1 MGSQAFSD
9 YSGLNPVT
17 REITLMS
24 STTPQQGTLAVYRTA
39 WIVTAIFIL
48 SNAATPLYSI
58 WQQTLGFT
66 SGTLTVIFACYIVG
80 LLLTLTVAGQLSD
93 HFGRKALLVP
103 CIGLAIIAAILFD
116 QAASIGTLMLAR
128 FLTGVSVGLVVSGG
142 MANVVEHAQPHRKH
156 FASLM
161 ASVAMVFGA
170 GTGPLLAGVVAQYLT
185 TPVHAVFRIEIAL
198 LCLALFALMIQ
209 KNRKLG
215 TGSFKPRLPTVP
227 KRSLG
232 IVLLGIAF
240 FGPGITS
247 TSFILSLGPKL
258 IATFMGVNSP
268 LITGCMAFSM
278 FVVAV
283 GVQFAAKRHGYRTVF
298 TLSGVAT
305 ISSMVSVWIALELGS
320 VVWLTASALLA
331 GAGQGLGQLGGL
343 TLIADNVQNE
353 RRAEAN
359 AVFNMGGYVP
369 AGAIP
374 VLTGYLIDYFGLN
387 AGITSLAT
395 IIACLGCL
403 ALTQLQ
409 RRHAAQQKTKTLHVS
424 S

>member
-1 MGSQAFSD
+1 
-9 YSGLNPVT
+9 
-17 REITLMS
+17 MS
-24 STTPQQGTLAVYRTA
+24 NTPPIQGTLAVFRTA
-39 WIVTAIFIL
+39 WVVTAIFIL

-58 WQQTLGFT
+58 WQRSLGFN
-66 SGTLTVIFACYIVG
+66 SGTLTVIFACYIAG
-80 LLLTLTVAGQLSD
+80 LLLTLTLAGQLSD

-103 CIGLAIIAAILFD
+103 CIGLAIIAAFLFD

-128 FLTGVSVGLVVSGG
+128 FFTGISVGLVVSGG
-142 MANVVEHAQPHRKH
+142 MANVIEHAEPHRKH

-161 ASVAMVFGA
+161 ASIAMVFGA

-185 TPVHAVFRIEIAL
+185 MPIHIVFRFEIAL
-198 LCLALFALMIQ
+198 LCLALLALMLQ

-215 TGSFKPRLPTVP
+215 TGSFKPRLPRVP
-227 KRSLG
+227 KESVG

-247 TSFILSLGPKL
+247 TSFILALGPKL
-258 IATFMGVNSP
+258 IATFLGVNSP

-283 GVQFAAKRHGYRTVF
+283 GVQLAAKRLGHRTVF
-298 TLSGVAT
+298 WLSGVAT
-305 ISSMVSVWIALELGS
+305 IASMISVWIALEAGS
-320 VVWLTASALLA
+320 VICLIISALLA

-343 TLIADNVQNE
+343 TLIGDNVQNE

-359 AVFNMGGYVP
+359 ALFNMGGYLP

-374 VLTGYLIDYFGLN
+374 VLIGYLIDSVGLH
-387 AGITSLAT
+387 AGIVSLAT
-395 IIACLGCL
+395 IIGGLGCL
-403 ALTQLQ
+403 ALTQLHRQ
-409 RRHAAQQKTKTLHVS
+409 HVAQQKTKKIAMG
-424 S
+424 